1 MPWYIHLRVEEA
13 GRCLNNADS
22 LVVDRN
28 GDEVILA
35 ILQHSH
41 ELKTTVLRVH
51 FCREAVRNCLVGAS
65 RNLDRVA
72 LAGEVAKDLGL
83 SCNFLDQRATDNGDA
98 DRSGLIVDH
107 GQTRLRGLAV
117 DELDAKD
124 LRLGEGHGD
133 GDIEVGSLRL
143 VDCLLLSLR
152 VQLLAI

>member
-1 MPWYIHLRVEEA
+1 MPWYIHLRIKEA

-41 ELKTTVLRVH
+41 ELKTKVLRVH
-51 FCREAVRNCLVGAS
+51 FCREAVRNCLVGA
-65 RNLDRVA
+65 
-72 LAGEVAKDLGL
+72 
-83 SCNFLDQRATDNGDA
+83 NFLDQRATDNGDA